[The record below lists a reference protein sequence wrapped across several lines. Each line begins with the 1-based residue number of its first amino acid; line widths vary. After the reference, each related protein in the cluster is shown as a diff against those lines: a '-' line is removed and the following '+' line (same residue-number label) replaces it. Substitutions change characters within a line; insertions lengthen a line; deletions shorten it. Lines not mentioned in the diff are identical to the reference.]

1 MEKMIL
7 MTTNEP
13 SDKEL
18 SELMHEVAIDAKR
31 KATIFKKQLSET
43 VAAEINK
50 ARLKLHNIKA

>member
-1 MEKMIL
+1 MIL